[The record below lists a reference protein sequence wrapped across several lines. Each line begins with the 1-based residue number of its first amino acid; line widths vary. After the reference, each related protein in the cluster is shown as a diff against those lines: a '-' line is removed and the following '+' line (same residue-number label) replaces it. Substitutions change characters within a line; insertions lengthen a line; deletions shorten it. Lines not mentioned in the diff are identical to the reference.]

1 MKAQQP
7 FFSIITPTFN
17 RVRFLPEML
26 ASVKAQRFEEFE
38 HIVVDDGSSDGTEEL
53 MAPFVAADPRLHYIK
68 QENKGRS
75 AARNVGIAA
84 AKGRYICFL
93 DSDDL
98 WSPKHLETIYQRL
111 KDETEAKFYHTGL
124 IWFYDDRAPEQLVNY
139 ADRKQFA
146 SDVEYV
152 VANQFAPDC
161 VCIHRSILEEHRF
174 DPQLFINEDIE
185 LWARIASQYP
195 VVAVDGR
202 TAKLR
207 VHDGNTDKE
216 HADSVTPRMK
226 AFEQL
231 MKNPKVR
238 QQLSKAFILKR
249 KKSLHELLVR
259 QHERNGQ
266 RWPLVKELLLF
277 LVRYPSS
284 PRNSAKLVTLVYNL
298 PGGPLLKRLMAKAN
312 TPSDN

>member
-1 MKAQQP
+1 MQ
-7 FFSIITPTFN
+7 
-17 RVRFLPEML
+17 
-26 ASVKAQRFEEFE
+26 
-38 HIVVDDGSSDGTEEL
+38 
-53 MAPFVAADPRLHYIK
+53 
-68 QENKGRS
+68 
-75 AARNVGIAA
+75 
-84 AKGRYICFL
+84 
-93 DSDDL
+93 
-98 WSPKHLETIYQRL
+98 
-111 KDETEAKFYHTGL
+111 
-124 IWFYDDRAPEQLVNY
+124 
-139 ADRKQFA
+139 
-146 SDVEYV
+146 
-152 VANQFAPDC
+152 
-161 VCIHRSILEEHRF
+161 
-174 DPQLFINEDIE
+174 
-185 LWARIASQYP
+185 
-195 VVAVDGR
+195 
-202 TAKLR
+202 
-207 VHDGNTDKE
+207 
-216 HADSVTPRMK
+216 